1 MFRWVRCASVVRLA
15 LGVAVLASIAAG
27 FGLHPEPAD
36 SGIAPAGAGIAAKA
50 AIPPVSH
57 GCLACLTCGA
67 AIVRPL
73 AAVILCSAASVPA
86 QFSVDSD
93 LSSRPAGRDLSGRSP
108 PSRS

>member
-1 MFRWVRCASVVRLA
+1 MFRWVRCASVVRVA

-73 AAVILCSAASVPA
+73 AAVILCRAGGPRPLRPFSSFPLVAVREAARNRVLPRHRA
-86 QFSVDSD
+86 
-93 LSSRPAGRDLSGRSP
+93 
-108 PSRS
+108 